1 MQPLVFHTFSIS
13 ILLSIHKTDLTL
25 EQSSQWDGFRHY
37 SQPRNPSDSSSSQD
51 RVFYGGTTK
60 EEIMDSSSKRI
71 GLQHWASEGIAGMY
85 SLHSLL
91 TSSPVPVLTPLIS
104 LPGRGILIDY
114 HHHCTSQ
121 TPPITF
127 SNFSTH
133 CISLS
138 TLKSILAAQNTQLRK
153 GDILF
158 IRMGVIPEW
167 DSFSDEQKRAYA
179 ELKTPEHA
187 GVEASLEL
195 LEWLWD
201 EGVSAVAGDA
211 ISWEVSVF

>member
-1 MQPLVFHTFSIS
+1 V
-13 ILLSIHKTDLTL
+13 
-25 EQSSQWDGFRHY
+25 E
-37 SQPRNPSDSSSSQD
+37 
-51 RVFYGGTTK
+51 
-60 EEIMDSSSKRI
+60 
-71 GLQHWASEGIAGMY
+71 
-85 SLHSLL
+85 
-91 TSSPVPVLTPLIS
+91 
-104 LPGRGILIDY
+104 
-114 HHHCTSQ
+114 
-121 TPPITF
+121 F

-133 CISLS
+133 SISLA
-138 TLKSILAAQNTQLRK
+138 TLKTILSAQNTQLRK

-179 ELKTPEHA
+179 ELETPQHA

-211 ISWEVSVF
+211 ISWEVSFCFLLLCFGFEGVFREWDGEITLTEVIQTGIPNAWGDLLS